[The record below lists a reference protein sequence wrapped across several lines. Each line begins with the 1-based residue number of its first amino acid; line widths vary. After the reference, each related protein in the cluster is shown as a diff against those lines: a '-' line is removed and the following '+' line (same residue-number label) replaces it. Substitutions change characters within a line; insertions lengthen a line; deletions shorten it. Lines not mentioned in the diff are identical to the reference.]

1 MGSVLHLPGTARAG
15 AVADALEPEITTE
28 SVPEPPL
35 RRRAARRPWFQERWR
50 ALHLVE
56 PGEDFDTFTLRLHW
70 QLRRRRM

>member
-1 MGSVLHLPGTARAG
+1 MGSVFHLPSAG
-15 AVADALEPEITTE
+15 RDVAVTSAPEPEITTE

-35 RRRAARRPWFQERWR
+35 RHRAARRPWFQERWR

-56 PGEDFDTFTLRLHW
+56 PGEDFDTFTPRLHW